1 MEKGQTA
8 DPVPCEVDDFRL
20 FADSIPS
27 LAWMANADGY
37 ITWYNRRWHEY
48 CGTTA
53 QEMEGWGW
61 QSVHDPRELESVL
74 ERWRSSIGSGR
85 PFEMTFP
92 LKGADGKFRSF
103 LTRAVPHFDELGKLV
118 RWFGTNTDLSPE
130 LQAKAALRAA
140 QADAE
145 ARATETSAI
154 LSQLAEGVIVT
165 DPAGKITFVNEA
177 AVALHGVRTLD
188 IGPDD
193 YSEGYHLLTEDG
205 DPYPPQDL
213 PLSRAVRGERV
224 LDARWRV
231 RRPDGREVVAIGNAH
246 PIIGADGRQLGAV
259 LTVRDDTARHQAEH
273 RLRLSERA
281 LTDLNETLEQ
291 RIKATVAERQ
301 ILADVVESTDA
312 SIGVLDLNYTILA
325 INRANIE
332 EFERVY
338 GIRPRVGDNM
348 LELLDDQPE
357 HREQVKRF
365 WSRALRGEEYS
376 FEEEFGTVE
385 RVAYSIK
392 FNVLRDA
399 TGRQIGAFNF
409 VTDVS
414 QQRRDRELL
423 AEADERI
430 KQAQKI
436 EAIGQL
442 TGGVA
447 HDFNNLLM
455 VLSGGIQMIE
465 GPIDPA
471 KRERVIGGMRQA
483 VERGAGLSRQLLAF
497 SRRQPLKP
505 VVVDLFEQ
513 IDAMRELLDGSLR
526 GDVHVRT
533 EFQSDLWPV
542 EIDPGELELVVLNLA
557 VNARDAMPQ
566 GGTIILRAE
575 NLAACN
581 DPDVPGD
588 VVRLSVIDEGVGMPP
603 EVVARV
609 FEPFFTT
616 KEIGKGSGLGLAQA
630 YGFAKSSNGVVRVQ
644 SVVGK
649 GTTIALLLPRA
660 TGGATKSERPSVKV
674 PPSNSFSSGMTI
686 LVVEDDQNVGEMV
699 VDLLGQLGHTSIR
712 ASNATS
718 ALGALANGRNVD
730 IVLSDVMMPG
740 SMNGVELA
748 REIRS
753 RRPGLPILLNSGY
766 SGTAR
771 AEAEAMGLKILVKP
785 FTLEE
790 LQAAIF
796 SAVGVGGPGNL
807 PDADGNAHT
816 RVAP

>member
-1 MEKGQTA
+1 MKHGQLKEPIRA
-8 DPVPCEVDDFRL
+8 DDSDFRL
-20 FADSIPS
+20 FADSIPI
-27 LAWMANADGY
+27 LAWVANADGY

-53 QEMEGWGW
+53 EEMEGWGW
-61 QSVHDPRELESVL
+61 QSVHDPRELEAVL
-74 ERWRSSIGSGR
+74 ERWRSAIASGR

-92 LKGADGKFRSF
+92 LRGADGKFRSF
-103 LTRAVPHFDELGKLV
+103 LTRAVPHFDECGELV
-118 RWFGTNTDLSPE
+118 RWFGTNTDLSPQ
-130 LQAKAALRAA
+130 LQAEAALRAA
-140 QADAE
+140 QADAD
-145 ARATETSAI
+145 ARSTETSAI

-165 DPAGKITFVNEA
+165 DTAGKITFVNEA
-177 AVALHGVRTLD
+177 AVALHGVKMLD

-193 YSEGYHLLTEDG
+193 YSDGYHLLTEDG
-205 DPYPPQDL
+205 APYPPQDL

-224 LDARWRV
+224 LDARWRI
-231 RRPDGREVVAIGNAH
+231 RRPDGLEVIAIGNAH
-246 PIIGADGRQLGAV
+246 PIVGADGSQLGAV

-273 RLRLSERA
+273 RLRQSEKA

-291 RIKATVAERQ
+291 RIKAAVAERQ

-325 INRANIE
+325 INRANID

-348 LELLDDQPE
+348 LELLDHQPE
-357 HREQVKRF
+357 HREQVRRF
-365 WSRALRGEEYS
+365 WSRALGGEEYS
-376 FEEEFGTVE
+376 VEEEFGTEE

-399 TGRQIGAFNF
+399 FGRQIGAFNI

-414 QQRRDRELL
+414 EQRRDRERL

-430 KQAQKI
+430 RQAQKI

-455 VLSGGIQMIE
+455 VLSGGLQMIE
-465 GPIDPA
+465 GEIEPA
-471 KRERVIGGMRQA
+471 KREKVINGMRQA
-483 VERGAGLSRQLLAF
+483 VARGAGLSRQLLAF

-505 VVVDLFEQ
+505 VVVSLFEQ

-526 GDVHVRT
+526 GDVNVRL
-533 EFQSDLWPV
+533 EFESNLWPV
-542 EIDPGELELVVLNLA
+542 EIDPSELELVVLNLT
-557 VNARDAMPQ
+557 VNARDAMPH

-575 NLAACN
+575 NLAAYG

-588 VVRLSVIDEGVGMPP
+588 VVRLAVIDGGVGMPP
-603 EVVARV
+603 EVVERV

-616 KEIGKGSGLGLAQA
+616 KEIGKGSGLGLAQV
-630 YGFAKSSNGVVRVQ
+630 YGFAKSSNGVVRVN
-644 SVVGK
+644 STVGK
-649 GTTIALLLPRA
+649 GTTVSILFPRA
-660 TGGATKSERPSVKV
+660 RGVATKSERSPVEVPSTKSD
-674 PPSNSFSSGMTI
+674 PSGLTV
-686 LVVEDDQNVGEMV
+686 LVVEDDQTVGEMV
-699 VDLLGQLGHTSIR
+699 EDLLGQLGHIAIR

-718 ALGALANGRNVD
+718 ALGMLADDRHID

-740 SMNGVELA
+740 PMNGVELA

-753 RRPGLPILLNSGY
+753 RRPKLPILLNSGY
-766 SGTAR
+766 SGAAR
-771 AEAEAMGLKILVKP
+771 VEAEAMGIKILGKP
-785 FTLEE
+785 FSLGE
-790 LQAAIF
+790 LGVAID
-796 SAVGVGGPGNL
+796 SEIGASRSY
-807 PDADGNAHT
+807 T
-816 RVAP
+816 R